1 MDWVTMWF
9 SNRFIFK
16 IQISETNLGKLINKS
31 QEQVFGVIN
40 TIHYMNP
47 DFQQFL
53 FSCQRKFVVIL
64 LQKQLLCSS
73 NFSLIKEIFDSL
85 ISTKHF
91 HYLTWWDKSGD
102 CHKFDVFPCGSKV
115 KRLEYPF
122 IFLCLLFFFDSQC

>member
-1 MDWVTMWF
+1 MCF

-53 FSCQRKFVVIL
+53 FSCQREFIVIL

-73 NFSLIKEIFDSL
+73 NFSLIKYLNPLSPQSI
-85 ISTKHF
+85 F

-102 CHKFDVFPCGSKV
+102 CQKVDVFPCGSKV